1 METINVCGALVYVQ
15 PDYKQEVSEQL
26 EQEEGVEVHAVTE
39 TGRLVVTIEK
49 DDQQQTG
56 DMLNQIQSMD
66 HVISTS
72 MVYQYFD
79 QEPADQW
86 EMAS

>member
-1 METINVCGALVYVQ
+1 MDTINVCGVLVFTQPEYVDSVRQ
-15 PDYKQEVSEQL
+15 QL
-26 EQEEGVEVHAVTE
+26 ELMDGVEVHAVTDN
-39 TGRLVVTIEK
+39 GRLVVTVEQ

-56 DMLNQIQSMD
+56 DTLTKIQTLD
-66 HVISTS
+66 HVISAS

-79 QEPADQW
+79 QEADNEW